1 MGNKLSGRDLI
12 KMGFPKNNSIN
23 IALGQISRYRKKEN
37 KNSILE
43 EAKDVLLN
51 PEKYRSHGTWGK
63 VAEGLT
69 NPVEVRMHQLMNNR
83 APFSIFGENEIDERA
98 KFQLYDALKLPI
110 SIAGALMP
118 DAHSG
123 YGLPIGGVLA
133 TDNAVI
139 PYGVGVDIGCRMSLS
154 IFDLPA
160 SFIKGKDHQLMAILK
175 DHTKF
180 GMNET
185 HHIKMDNEIFEHS
198 AFNDI
203 PLLRSLLPKA
213 YKQLG
218 TSGGGNHFVEF
229 GTVQLDHPLPE
240 WKLEAGNYFCVLSH
254 SGSRGLGANIAKH
267 YTYLA
272 TKQCPL
278 PKHVQH
284 LAWLDLNTHDGQEY
298 WLAMN
303 LAGDYAKACHE
314 NIHRRIA
321 KAIGNRIMVTI
332 ENHHNFAWKEMVN
345 GKECIVHR
353 KGATPAHQGELGIIP
368 GSMTAPGFIVS
379 GKGNSESLNSASH
392 GAGRLFSRA
401 KCKAT
406 FTPSEIKKV
415 LVAHDVQLIGGNVD
429 EAPMAYKNIH
439 TVMAMQNELV
449 DVLGTFTPKLVRMD
463 R

>member
-1 MGNKLSGRDLI
+1 MGNKLSGKDLI
-12 KMGFPKNNSIN
+12 KLGFPKNNSIN
-23 IALGQISRYRKKEN
+23 IALGQINRYRKREKKE
-37 KNSILE
+37 SILT
-43 EAKDVLLN
+43 EAKEVLLH
-51 PEKYRSHGTWGK
+51 PEKFEGHGTWGK
-63 VAEGLT
+63 VAEGLV
-69 NPVEVRMHQLMNNR
+69 NPVHVRMHQLKTTR
-83 APFSIFGENEIDERA
+83 APFTIFGENEIDQQA
-98 KFQLYDALKLPI
+98 KFQLYDSLKLPI
-110 SIAGALMP
+110 SVAGALMP

-154 IFDLPA
+154 IFDIPA
-160 SFIKGKDHQLMAILK
+160 SYFKGKEHQLQAILK
-175 DHTKF
+175 DNTKF

-185 HHIKMDNEIFEHS
+185 HATKADHEVFYKSEFQ
-198 AFNDI
+198 DI
-203 PLLRSLLPKA
+203 PLLKNLLPKA

-218 TSGGGNHFVEF
+218 SSGGGNHFVEF
-229 GTVQLDHPLPE
+229 GIAKIDNPENE
-240 WKLEAGNYFCVLSH
+240 WKLGVGEYFAVLSH

-278 PKHVQH
+278 PKNVQH

-303 LAGDYAKACHE
+303 LAGEYAKACHDD
-314 NIHRRIA
+314 IHRRIA
-321 KAIGNRIMVTI
+321 KAIGKRVVVTI

-345 GKECIVHR
+345 GQECIVHR
-353 KGATPAHQGELGIIP
+353 KGATPAAEGQLGIIP
-368 GSMTAPGFIVS
+368 GSMTAPGYIVK

-401 KCKAT
+401 KCKSM
-406 FTPSEIKKV
+406 FTQSEIKKV
-415 LVAHDVQLIGGNVD
+415 LKTNDVTLIGGNID
-429 EAPMAYKNIH
+429 EAPMAYKDI
-439 TVMAMQNELV
+439 TKVMGNQTDLV
-449 DVLGTFTPKLVRMD
+449 EVLGTFTPKIVRMD